1 MTETAS
7 PPTPP
12 MGLIARLAAVIFAP
26 YKAFAA
32 VAARPRWFGALAVSL
47 LIIAAGQFW
56 FLSTEIGQQ
65 AVLEQQVG
73 AMEALGFE
81 VSDQQYENFE
91 RGLPTARYFAVV
103 QLVIVGPI
111 VYAIIAGLILGV
123 FTAIMGGNG
132 TFRQVFAVLVHASF
146 VLAALSIVTLPLNYA
161 RESMSSP
168 FSLSALLPM
177 LDAES
182 AGGILL
188 GMLDLQ
194 YIWWFVTLGIGVGV
208 MYKRRTG
215 PVITGFL
222 AVYLAIVVVVT
233 GIRLAF

>member
-7 PPTPP
+7 PTTPP
-12 MGLIARLAAVIFAP
+12 MGLMARLAGVIFAP

-47 LIIAAGQFW
+47 VIIAAGQFW

-65 AVLEQQVG
+65 AVLDQQVG

-81 VSDQQYENFE
+81 VSDQQYEAFE
-91 RGLPTARYFAVV
+91 AGLASARYFAVV
-103 QLVIVGPI
+103 QLVLVGPI
-111 VYAIIAGLILGV
+111 VYGIIAGLILGV

-182 AGGILL
+182 AGGMFL

-208 MYKRRTG
+208 MYKRRPG

-233 GIRLAF
+233 GIRLAI